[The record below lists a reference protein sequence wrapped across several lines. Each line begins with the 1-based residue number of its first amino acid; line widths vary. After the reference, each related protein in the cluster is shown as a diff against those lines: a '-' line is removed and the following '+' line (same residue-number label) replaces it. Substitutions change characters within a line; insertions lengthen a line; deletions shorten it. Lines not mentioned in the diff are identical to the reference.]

1 MTSSHSERP
10 MVLTIAGFDPSGGAG
25 LLADIKVFEYF
36 RVYGQ
41 AVCTALTVQ
50 NESQFI
56 NPGWLP
62 FEQIQAQID
71 VLAAKRSFSFIKIGL
86 VQDAS
91 VLRQI
96 LQQVRHLWPNAF
108 VLWDPIIK
116 ASAGF
121 GFHHESDREALVALL
136 RKVNMVTPNI
146 PEAEFLTQAQGEDVF
161 NILES
166 ATDVLLK
173 GGHGSE
179 AECCVDTLS
188 LDGERYQL
196 SSRRVP
202 GVQRHGSGCVLSSA
216 ILANL
221 ALGKDPLSACEI
233 AKQLM
238 DLYFKNGSDFL
249 GYLA

>member
-1 MTSSHSERP
+1 MTKTLSERP
-10 MVLTIAGFDPSGGAG
+10 MVLTIAGLDPSGGAG

-50 NESQFI
+50 NESQFLS
-56 NPGWLP
+56 PGWLP
-62 FEQIQAQID
+62 FEQIQAQLD
-71 VLAAKRSFSFIKIGL
+71 VLAAKRSFSFIKVGL
-86 VQDAS
+86 VQDAA
-91 VLRQI
+91 VLGKI
-96 LQQVRHLWPNAF
+96 LQQVRRLWPHAF

-121 GFHHESDREALVALL
+121 GFHHESDREALVAML

-146 PEAEFLTQAQGEDVF
+146 PEAEFLTRAKGPEVLT
-161 NILES
+161 ILES
-166 ATDVLLK
+166 VTDVLLK
-173 GGHGSE
+173 GGHGSD

-188 LDGERYQL
+188 LDGARYDL
-196 SSRRVP
+196 TSRRVP

-249 GYLA
+249 GYLT